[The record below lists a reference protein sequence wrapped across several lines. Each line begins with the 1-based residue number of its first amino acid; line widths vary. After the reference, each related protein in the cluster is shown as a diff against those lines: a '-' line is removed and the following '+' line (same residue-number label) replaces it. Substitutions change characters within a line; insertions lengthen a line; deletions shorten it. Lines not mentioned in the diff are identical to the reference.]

1 MNEAL
6 AGIYDSRGE
15 GLQGE
20 PDVTE
25 RNPAYPVSLAR
36 TEKRW
41 GEARLKNPNCAKGDR
56 KEGVESE
63 DPKLGDNWNGRKISL
78 VRKRSDPLSI
88 TASLFREKSN
98 ED

>member
-36 TEKRW
+36 RRSAGEKR
-41 GEARLKNPNCAKGDR
+41 D
-56 KEGVESE
+56 
-63 DPKLGDNWNGRKISL
+63 
-78 VRKRSDPLSI
+78 
-88 TASLFREKSN
+88 
-98 ED
+98 